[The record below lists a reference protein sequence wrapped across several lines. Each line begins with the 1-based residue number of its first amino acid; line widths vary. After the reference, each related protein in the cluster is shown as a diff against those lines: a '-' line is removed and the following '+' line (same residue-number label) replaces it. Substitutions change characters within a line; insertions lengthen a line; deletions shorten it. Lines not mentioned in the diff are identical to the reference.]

1 MITPLTNHILVKP
14 LSGNSEVNGYYIDTS
29 YKPEF
34 HTPVANEVI
43 GVPKKLSFDLNPQHP
58 YAMDWETELEVQV
71 GDVAYFRKLAVM
83 KAQRMGEYLLI
94 PYSQCYCVKRGE
106 QIIPING
113 YTLIEPVFE
122 QQKLKSEVLVLD
134 CVAEYAE
141 IVAKDISSQAS
152 FRNDLKPAPKMQ
164 ELKSQ
169 GIVRYIGK
177 PNKRYMDDR
186 WHDNIDVQVGD
197 YVYLVDM
204 TYPKLEPELHT
215 TIGNYYCVQR
225 RHIMGVQM

>member
-14 LSGNSEVNGYYIDTS
+14 IGNNSEVNGYYIDTS

-34 HTPVANEVI
+34 HTQVAQEVVA
-43 GVPKKLSFDLNPQHP
+43 VPKKLKVLDPMHP
-58 YAMDWETELEVQV
+58 YAMDWETEQEVQV
-71 GDVAYFRKLAVM
+71 GDIAYFNKLSVM
-83 KAQRMGEYLLI
+83 KAQKLGEYLLI
-94 PYSQCYCVKRGE
+94 PYQRCYCVKRGE

-113 YTLIEPVFE
+113 YTLIEPVLE
-122 QQKLKSEVLVLD
+122 EQKLKSEVLVLD

-141 IVAKDISSQAS
+141 IVAKDITHQAS
-152 FRNDLKPAPKMQ
+152 FRNDLKPAPKLK

-177 PNKRYMDDR
+177 PNKRYVDDR
-186 WHDNIDVQVGD
+186 WHDNVDVQVGD

-204 TYPKLEPELHT
+204 TYPKLEPELHQ